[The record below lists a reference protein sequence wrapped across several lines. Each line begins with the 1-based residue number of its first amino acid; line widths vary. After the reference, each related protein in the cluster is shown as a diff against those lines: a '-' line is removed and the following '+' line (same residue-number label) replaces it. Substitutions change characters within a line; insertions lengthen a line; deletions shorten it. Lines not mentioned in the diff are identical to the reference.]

1 MTSDSLKTEYDVNR
15 LPETL
20 KIKRDAFDRLRSVLM
35 INKNVLGNLLDEP
48 LCAMLATVD
57 MIDNERARCILACVK
72 EALNNAQD
80 LIEADCDAALR
91 YCDKLVF
98 RYLF

>member
-1 MTSDSLKTEYDVNR
+1 
-15 LPETL
+15 
-20 KIKRDAFDRLRSVLM
+20 
-35 INKNVLGNLLDEP
+35 
-48 LCAMLATVD
+48 MLATVD